1 MASGT
6 IFGSPN
12 DKTVAE
18 FLTTHHV
25 CVNIRFAVGDPDP
38 PHACR
43 GTPHAVTGLGPD
55 VGLASAF
62 EPLLRG
68 LSGLATWRP
77 HIIWLITSAAHLDRL
92 TFVVVL

>member
-6 IFGSPN
+6 SLGSPH

-18 FLTTHHV
+18 FLTTHSV
-25 CVNIRFAVGDPDP
+25 CVNIRCAVGAPAP

-43 GTPHAVTGLGPD
+43 GAPHAVTGWGPD
-55 VGLASAF
+55 LGLASAF
-62 EPLLRG
+62 EPLWRG

-92 TFVVVL
+92 TLVVVL